1 VLYSALLCSALL
13 LSSPRLTL
21 PCHYWLGHR
30 SFSCLESSPG
40 RPACSCPIVARKAA
54 QLHETTSNSGIEI
67 EKAEEPPL
75 RATAALLGSGSF
87 DQPPRRRQNYS
98 AVQCIQSFLLPGPL
112 LDLQRHRIAL
122 LLLFSSSSSFSFIVI
137 ITTLLPPFPHN
148 LILLQPLPPSAF
160 DFSSR
165 RDEDETPI
173 IQHHIETPSISSLD
187 VGAPPPGSRYYKHC
201 LPSHPIPS
209 HPNFGALSYD
219 MPSL

>member
-1 VLYSALLCSALL
+1 LPSSAASRRRPL

-21 PCHYWLGHR
+21 CHYWLGHR

-54 QLHETTSNSGIEI
+54 ELHETTSNSGIEI

-75 RATAALLGSGSF
+75 RATAALLGLGSF
-87 DQPPRRRQNYS
+87 DKPPRRRQNYS
-98 AVQCIQSFLLPGPL
+98 AVQCIQSFYSQDHCSIYNAIAL
-112 LDLQRHRIAL
+112 HCIAL
-122 LLLFSSSSSFSFIVI
+122 LLLFSSSSSS
-137 ITTLLPPFPHN
+137 PSPFPRN

-173 IQHHIETPSISSLD
+173 TQHHIETPSISSLD
-187 VGAPPPGSRYYKHC
+187 VGAPAPGSRNYKHC
-201 LPSHPIPS
+201 LPS